1 MLIINERGPRCEHCG
16 QRVAVSSELTLHHII
31 ELTPENVHDAN
42 ITLNPVNVLVVHHA
56 CHNQIHGRFG
66 SQMAR
71 GVYLVYGPPLSGKT
85 SFVREH
91 MKRGDIVVDMDRLYA
106 AVSMLPEYDKPDSLL
121 SNVMAMQRALI
132 DNIKTRYGK
141 WHSAWIVGGYADRY
155 RREQL
160 ADSLGA
166 ELVFCDVSQEE
177 CLSRL
182 AIDADRQHRQD
193 EWRKY
198 IEKWFME
205 YTP

>member
-1 MLIINERGPRCEHCG
+1 MLIINERGLRCEHCG
-16 QRVAVSSELTLHHII
+16 QRVARSSELTLHHII

-42 ITLNPVNVLVVHHA
+42 IALNPINALVVHHA

-106 AVSMLPEYDKPDSLL
+106 AVSMLPEYDKPDGLL
-121 SNVMAMQRALI
+121 SNVMAMQRTLI
-132 DNIKTRYGK
+132 DNIKTRFGK

-166 ELVFCDVSQEE
+166 ELIFCDVSQVE

-182 AIDADRQHRQD
+182 AVDTDRQHRQD

-198 IEKWFME
+198 IDKWFME